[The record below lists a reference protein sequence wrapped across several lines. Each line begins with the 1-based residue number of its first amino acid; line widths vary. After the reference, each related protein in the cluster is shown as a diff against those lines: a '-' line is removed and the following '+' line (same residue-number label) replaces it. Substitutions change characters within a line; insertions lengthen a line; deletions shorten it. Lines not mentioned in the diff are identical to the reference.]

1 MNNLEDL
8 ALECKQYKELIPRL
22 YDDLAAVKKAHKEA
36 VEFNYD
42 LAEEN
47 TTIHTKVLAM
57 QEEFALCEPFLR
69 ENETPAMCIAR
80 NRTDVDIALG
90 LYADEIKRHESM
102 QERIAEQSR
111 LITSQGVQL
120 IENLERISAL
130 DKVNE
135 HLERQLQLAH
145 DLIKMSDSRIAA
157 LEADNTKLKLD
168 IQSMVEK
175 AFREHKPAYEEQQ
188 QRIMALTDDVVRLST
203 DNTKLKAVA
212 EACVAEFNRDIHT
225 TIDEGVFE
233 ALRAAG
239 FLGDQI

>member
-1 MNNLEDL
+1 VIYTDENMELRAVISDL
-8 ALECKQYKELIPRL
+8 NQQAIGY
-22 YDDLAAVKKAHKEA
+22 V
-36 VEFNYD
+36 
-42 LAEEN
+42 
-47 TTIHTKVLAM
+47 
-57 QEEFALCEPFLR
+57 
-69 ENETPAMCIAR
+69 
-80 NRTDVDIALG
+80 
-90 LYADEIKRHESM
+90 
-102 QERIAEQSR
+102 
-111 LITSQGVQL
+111 
-120 IENLERISAL
+120 ERISAL

-203 DNTKLKAVA
+203 DNAKLKAVA
-212 EACVAEFNRDIHT
+212 EAANNLMAERWSIT
-225 TIDEGVFE
+225 GVLRTPLSTNLDK

-239 FLGDQI
+239 YLGEGE